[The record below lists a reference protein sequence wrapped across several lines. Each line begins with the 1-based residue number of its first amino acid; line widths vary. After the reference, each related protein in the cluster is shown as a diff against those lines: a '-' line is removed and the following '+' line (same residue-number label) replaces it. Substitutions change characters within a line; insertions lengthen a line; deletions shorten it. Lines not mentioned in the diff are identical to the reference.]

1 MRPGWS
7 GWFKTVAATAMA
19 TSLAWIGAVAWR
31 GQKHEPDSVASLRAV
46 APRPSTGEGPLV
58 PDRPASARPGSAM
71 IVPVDGIAPNRL
83 EDNFT
88 QAREAGRPHD
98 AIDIMAPQGTAVV
111 AATAGTVEKLFV
123 SKAGG
128 NTVYVRSPDG
138 TRLYYYAHLDS
149 YAPDLREGA
158 RIAQGERIGR
168 VGYSGNAN
176 PDAPHLHFA
185 VMATSPERKWYEAAT
200 ALNPYP
206 LLTQPT
212 D

>member
-1 MRPGWS
+1 MQPGWS
-7 GWFKTVAATAMA
+7 GWFKTVAVTAMA
-19 TSLAWIGAVAWR
+19 TSLAWIGAAAWW
-31 GQKHEPDSVASLRAV
+31 GQKHEPRAVTSLRTA
-46 APRPSTGEGPLV
+46 ARPSTSQGTLP
-58 PDRPASARPGSAM
+58 PDRPASGPPGSSM
-71 IVPVDGIAPNRL
+71 IVPVEGVAPDQL

-98 AIDIMAPQGTAVV
+98 AIDIMAPQGTLVV
-111 AATAGTVEKLFV
+111 AAATGTVEKLFV

-138 TRLYYYAHLDS
+138 TRIYYYAHLDS

-168 VGYSGNAN
+168 VGYTGNAK

-206 LLTQPT
+206 LLTQPR